1 MNIKKIL
8 LVIAF
13 IAFVLGMSFAL
24 WWVFFRPSPVTPPI
38 DQNFNPGNIPG
49 VNQNTGGNNVST
61 STNPSDSPW
70 QTIFKDKISQVANG
84 GLTEVKTLNDNK
96 VKGIAKTSDGVKYYD
111 ENKDQFF
118 RINGQGQP
126 ELLTDKKFFEVSNV
140 LWSPKDDKAILEY
153 PDGMNILYN
162 FRTNKQVTLPPEL
175 ASFSFAPSGQQI
187 SATWLGA
194 NEEDNWLVLA
204 NDDGSGLSLLEP
216 IGDEAADV
224 QVGFSPDSQV
234 AALFRKSVDLQRQ
247 EVYPIGLHGE
257 NLNSFTVNGS
267 GFVSSWSPA
276 GNSLLYSV
284 YSDSTDYLPNLWVTN
299 GQTSRLG
306 DLKVSLNLATWPE
319 KCTFSGENSLYC
331 AVPQG
336 LPRGAGLYPE
346 IANSYPDNFY
356 RVDLSTGSKTLIA
369 SPVGDL
375 GGYTAYNLSVSD
387 DGQFLYF
394 TDQDSG
400 LLQSIRLR

>member
-8 LVIAF
+8 LVV
-13 IAFVLGMSFAL
+13 AFVIFVCGMAFAL
-24 WWVFFRPSPVTPPI
+24 WWVFFRPTPTPNAI
-38 DQNFNPGNIPG
+38 DPNFNPGSVPG
-49 VNQNTGGNNVST
+49 VDPSTGVNNIST
-61 STNPSDSPW
+61 TTSQTNSPW
-70 QTIFKDKISQVANG
+70 QTIFKEKISQVANG

-96 VKGIAKTSDGVKYYD
+96 VSGIGKTSDGIKYYD
-111 ENKDQFF
+111 QTKQQFF
-118 RINGQGQP
+118 RINGQGEP
-126 ELLTDKKFFEVSNV
+126 ELLTDKKFFQVENV

-153 PDGMNILYN
+153 PDGMNVLYN

-187 SATWLGA
+187 TATWLGD
-194 NEEDNWLVLA
+194 NEEDNWLVVA
-204 NDDGSGLSLLEP
+204 NDDGSALSLLEP
-216 IGDEAADV
+216 IGNEATDV
-224 QVGFSPDSQV
+224 AVGFSPDSQV
-234 AALFRKSVDLQRQ
+234 AALFRESVDLQRQ

-257 NLNSFTVNGS
+257 NFRSFVVNGS
-267 GFVSSWSPA
+267 GFTSNWSPE

-284 YSDSTDYLPNLWVTN
+284 YSESTDYLPNLWVTN

-306 DLKVSLNLATWPE
+306 DLKVSLNLATWPD

-356 RVDLSTGSKTLIA
+356 RVDLSTGAKTLIA
-369 SPVGDL
+369 SPVGNL
-375 GGYTAYNLSVSD
+375 GGYTAYNLSVSN

-394 TDQDSG
+394 VDQDSG

>member
-8 LVIAF
+8 LVL
-13 IAFVLGMSFAL
+13 AFVFFVFGVGFAL
-24 WWVFFRPSPVTPPI
+24 YWVFFRSSSTPNSI
-38 DQNFNPGNIPG
+38 DPNFNPGGVPG
-49 VNQNTGGNNVST
+49 VNQNTGNNNVST
-61 STNPSDSPW
+61 TTIPSNSPW

-96 VKGIAKTSDGVKYYD
+96 VSGIGKTSGGVKYYD
-111 ENKDQFF
+111 QTKQQFF
-118 RINGQGQP
+118 KINGQGQP
-126 ELLTDKKFFEVSNV
+126 ELLTDKKFFQVSNV

-153 PDGMNILYN
+153 PDGMNVLYN
-162 FRTNKQVTLPPEL
+162 FRTNKQVTLPAEL
-175 ASFSFAPSGQQI
+175 ANFSFAPSGQQI
-187 SATWLGA
+187 TATWLGT
-194 NEEDNWLVLA
+194 NEEDNWLVVA
-204 NDDGSGLSLLEP
+204 NDDGSALSLLEP
-216 IGDEAADV
+216 IGGEEANV

-257 NLNSFTVNGS
+257 NLNSFVVNGS
-267 GFVSSWSPA
+267 GFTSQWSPA

-284 YSDSTDYLPNLWVTN
+284 HSESTDYLPNLWVTN

-356 RVDLSTGSKTLIA
+356 RVDLSTGAKTLIA

-375 GGYTAYNLSVSD
+375 GGYTAYNLFISD